1 MEPNM
6 SAIFE
11 GGHSVD
17 LILGLLIL
25 EFIIL
30 CAVLR
35 RIAWRDLGFNLVSG
49 ACLLLALR
57 QALTGATFVSLAICL
72 LASFVFHIADVT
84 QRIGVYP
91 PLPGTSSAG

>member
-6 SAIFE
+6 SGLLE

-35 RIAWRDLGFNLVSG
+35 RIAWRDLAFNLLSG

-57 QALTGATFVSLAICL
+57 QALAGASFVSLAICL
-72 LASFVFHIADVT
+72 LASFAFHIADVA

-91 PLPGTSSAG
+91 SLPGTSSVR